1 MQKVWRSPLPLMSTF
16 SAAEQIRKSGF
27 ERHHAKTRQPQ
38 RRRWSSS
45 PSEKCSHARPT
56 RGTVCSTMRDMCG
69 AGAGGLA
76 INYPSP
82 DNHGERKK
90 ALEGVE
96 GVPGRGLSE
105 SRKVCLSLSSVAPTS
120 SRAVASLR
128 WITGY
133 DHEVRCAEEAM
144 RLAVFTCAQYRGHSK
159 LRTHTAIGPYGRS
172 FYT

>member
-1 MQKVWRSPLPLMSTF
+1 MQKVWRSPLPLMSTI
-16 SAAEQIRKSGF
+16 SAAEQIRTSGF
-27 ERHHAKTRQPQ
+27 EQHHAKTRQPQ
-38 RRRWSSS
+38 SRRWRSD
-45 PSEKCSHARPT
+45 PSEKCSHERPT
-56 RGTVCSTMRDMCG
+56 RGTVRSTMRDMCG

-76 INYPSP
+76 IKYQSL
-82 DNHGERKK
+82 DNHGERIRALRKP
-90 ALEGVE
+90 LEGVK

-144 RLAVFTCAQYRGHSK
+144 RLAVFTCARYRGLLEIK
-159 LRTHTAIGPYGRS
+159 DTHRP
-172 FYT
+172 